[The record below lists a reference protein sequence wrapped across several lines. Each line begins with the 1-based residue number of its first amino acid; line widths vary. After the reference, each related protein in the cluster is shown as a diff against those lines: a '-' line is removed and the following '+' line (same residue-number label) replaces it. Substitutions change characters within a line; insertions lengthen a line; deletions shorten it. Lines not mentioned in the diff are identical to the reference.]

1 MATEFARFFA
11 SGAIRAPEM
20 PRWVVN
26 RAQARQVAAELGR
39 RRRLRSVGV
48 TAVAGR
54 HGAESSGKTTA
65 DEALAEMV

>member
-1 MATEFARFFA
+1 M
-11 SGAIRAPEM
+11 
-20 PRWVVN
+20 VN

-65 DEALAEMV
+65 DEALAEMVWAE